1 MKFRSLILAA
11 GKGTRMKS
19 DLPKV
24 LHPLLGRPVVNY
36 ILQTVA
42 ELGPERIHLVIG
54 HQAELVQS
62 TVEKEQHLVP
72 LDFVLQ
78 REQLGTGHA
87 VLQANELLQDF
98 SGILLVLPGD
108 APLISAATLRGL
120 LDHHQSGGYSATI
133 LTTVVDLPTGY
144 GRIIRNPGGDV
155 IGIVE
160 EKDAS
165 DEERLIKEIN
175 SSIYCFDTPILMECL
190 GEISADNKQGEYYLT
205 DVIKILRQRNYLV
218 GAYVAGDPTEVMG
231 INTRYELAQAGK
243 ILWRRKAYEL
253 MSEGVTILDPDTAYI
268 HPETQIGPD
277 TIIYPGVMVA
287 ENVVIGSGCQ
297 VGPFAYLRP
306 GTRLADGV
314 KVGDFVEIK
323 NSVVG
328 TGSKVPHHSYIGD
341 TVIGSGANIGA
352 GTITCNYDGQQKHRT
367 VINDGAFIGSNTNLV
382 APVTIG
388 QGAYIAA
395 GSTITKDIPDGALG
409 VARSRQV
416 NKEDWAASRKPKS

>member
-1 MKFRSLILAA
+1 
-11 GKGTRMKS
+11 MKS

-42 ELGPERIHLVIG
+42 QLGPEKIYLVIG

-62 TVEKEQHLVP
+62 ALEKVQLPVKP
-72 LDFVLQ
+72 DFVLQ

-87 VLQANELLQDF
+87 VMQAKELLQDF

-120 LDHHQSGGYSATI
+120 LDYHQSGGYSATI
-133 LTTVVDLPTGY
+133 LTTVVDVPTGY
-144 GRIIRNPGGDV
+144 GRIVRDSAGDV
-155 IGIVE
+155 VGIVE

-165 DEERLIKEIN
+165 DQERLIKEIN
-175 SSIYCFDTPILMECL
+175 SSIYCFDTQLLLACL
-190 GEISADNKQGEYYLT
+190 GEITADNKQGEYYLT
-205 DVIKILRQRNYLV
+205 DVIKILRQKDYQV
-218 GAYVAGDPTEVMG
+218 GAYLTSDPTEVMG
-231 INTRYELAQAGK
+231 INTRQELAQAGK
-243 ILWRRKAYEL
+243 ILWRRKADEL
-253 MSEGVTILDPDTAYI
+253 MSAGVTILDPDTAYI
-268 HPETQIGPD
+268 HPEAQVGPD
-277 TIIYPGVMVA
+277 TIIYPAVVVA
-287 ENVVIGSGCQ
+287 EDVVIGSGCQ

-306 GTRLADGV
+306 ETRLADGV

-328 TGSKVPHHSYIGD
+328 HGSKVPHHSYIGD
-341 TVIGSGANIGA
+341 AVIGSGVNIGA
-352 GTITCNYDGQQKHRT
+352 GTITCNYDGQKKSRT
-367 VINDGAFIGSNTNLV
+367 VISDGAFIGSNTNLV
-382 APVTIG
+382 APVTVG
-388 QGAYIAA
+388 ESAYIAA

-416 NKEDWAASRKPKS
+416 NKENWVAARKKS